1 MADWF
6 ARSFQNDVKKTV
18 AAVEKKTAAEVVVAV
33 RPTSGQYRHIDTYV
47 GALFALFCLA
57 VFLYHPAEFE
67 FTYLPFE
74 LAAAFVVGTV
84 LSMVTPMGR
93 WLSRDKSLDAAV
105 KLGASAAF
113 TDSGVYRTK
122 NRTGVLLFVSAFER
136 RIRVI
141 ADDGVPLAKLEG
153 WNALR
158 KRFEAATRTLNDQ
171 AFLAALR
178 DLGDLLAEPLPC
190 PHDDVNELGDD
201 VTEAA

>member
-6 ARSFQNDVKKTV
+6 ARSFQNEVKKTV

-33 RPTSGQYRHIDTYV
+33 RPTSGHYRHIDAYV
-47 GALFALFCLA
+47 GAFFALFCLA

-93 WLSRDKSLDAAV
+93 WLSRERTLDAAV

-122 NRTGVLLFVSAFER
+122 KRTGVLLFVSAFER
-136 RIRVI
+136 RFRVI
-141 ADDGVPLAKLEG
+141 ADAGVPLDELEG
-153 WNALR
+153 WDSLQ
-158 KRFEAATRTLNDQ
+158 KRFEAATRTLNQ
-171 AFLAALR
+171 KAFLAALS
-178 DLGDLLAEPLPC
+178 DLGELLAEPLPC
-190 PHDDVNELGDD
+190 AHDDENELGDD